1 MKTAL
6 VLSFILNYLM
16 CSSISGEDSYC
27 SADKC
32 VNIQP
37 LEAWFEKVSDPQYG
51 NFGRGVFQ
59 CGYKAIDFLH
69 KIYLCNHCGIT

>member
-6 VLSFILNYLM
+6 VLSLILSYLM

-51 NFGRGVFQ
+51 NFGRGV
-59 CGYKAIDFLH
+59 
-69 KIYLCNHCGIT
+69 